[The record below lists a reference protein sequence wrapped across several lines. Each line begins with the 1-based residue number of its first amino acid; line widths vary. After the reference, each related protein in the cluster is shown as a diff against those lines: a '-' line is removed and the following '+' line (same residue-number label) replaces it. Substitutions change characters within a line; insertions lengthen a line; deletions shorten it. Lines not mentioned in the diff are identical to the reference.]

1 MGWDCDSLENT
12 KAGEIVFGVIGDLV
26 GVSLLLL
33 MTVVEVR
40 KLRGTGSRDRSN
52 TEEAYHLERPQ
63 GAAKI

>member
-1 MGWDCDSLENT
+1 M
-12 KAGEIVFGVIGDLV
+12 FGVIGDLV

-63 GAAKI
+63 GATKI